1 MLTSEGPICLSL
13 NLERFKVEACASKC
27 GRRECPYAHNPQEL
41 RRRLR
46 ATKYSKDLC
55 PGEGCV
61 ASECSHARNAYES
74 RYHPDNFRKKI
85 CQEALFGN
93 CGLGRFCHSVH
104 ANEEAKFRPLHLL
117 PLDRNF
123 LFFSFK
129 SEFCPYS
136 WLPHHAFSCVYAH
149 NWQDFKRPYSPW
161 IQPISCPRWS
171 KESRIVEY
179 EQGCPQGFNCTFC
192 HGWKELEYHPSVF
205 KTVACKKCGVDG
217 PGSTELRSYQSKE
230 ALLAIG
236 LHICCF
242 RHPGEAYDL
251 GFNKKIFHAAKKA
264 DHFGSHSTT
273 EFLRSLGL
281 EHLTAPPTFTAQE
294 PELELV
300 EFMRDFPQKQG
311 YAHSS
316 FSSFRQSSD
325 TTIVQPIGSVG
336 SNRNIHPYLSSGRP
350 QVESMKTNS
359 SKTIKSKPSPQ
370 QPQPAKSLTCI
381 EGKRRHA
388 PPDFS
393 ATQNADHV
401 TLSSELLPQELG
413 RSPGDPSRP
422 EPLLVPSQLEEGRVY
437 RRPFEHSK
445 RILSR
450 ENQLLPPEQT
460 GNSAEHSQV
469 PTHPHNSSS

>member
-1 MLTSEGPICLSL
+1 MLTSEGPISLSL
-13 NLERFKVEACASKC
+13 NLERFKVEGCASKC

-46 ATKYSKDLC
+46 GAKYSKDLC
-55 PGEGCV
+55 PGEGCI
-61 ASECSHARNAYES
+61 ASECSHSRNAFES

-93 CGLGRFCHSVH
+93 CGLGKFCHSVH

-171 KESRIVEY
+171 KESRIVDY

-205 KTVACKKCGVDG
+205 KTVACKKCGTDG
-217 PGSTELRSYQSKE
+217 QGSTELRSYQSKE
-230 ALLAIG
+230 ALSAIG

-242 RHPGEAYDL
+242 RHPAEAYDL
-251 GFNKKIFHAAKKA
+251 GFNKKTFHAAKKA
-264 DHFGSHSTT
+264 DHFGFHSTA
-273 EFLRSLGL
+273 EFFQSLGL
-281 EHLTAPPTFTAQE
+281 EGLITPPPFTAKQ
-294 PELELV
+294 PKFELV
-300 EFMRDFPQKQG
+300 EFMRVSPQKQG

-316 FSSFRQSSD
+316 LSSFRQSSD
-325 TTIVQPIGSVG
+325 TTIVQPIGSAG
-336 SNRNIHPYLSSGRP
+336 SHRNIHPYFASGRS
-350 QVESMKTNS
+350 QIESMKTNS
-359 SKTIKSKPSPQ
+359 SKTIKSKPNIL
-370 QPQPAKSLTCI
+370 QPQPAKSLTYI
-381 EGKRRHA
+381 ESKRR
-388 PPDFS
+388 PQFS
-393 ATQNADHV
+393 DPLATPNPEPR
-401 TLSSELLPQELG
+401 TPSSEFLHQELG
-413 RSPGDPSRP
+413 ITPGKKSRF
-422 EPLLVPSQLEEGRVY
+422 EPLLTPPQFEEGRNY
-437 RRPFEHSK
+437 RKPSGNSK
-445 RILSR
+445 RILSSQP
-450 ENQLLPPEQT
+450 ESLPLEHS
-460 GNSAEHSQV
+460 GNSFGQTSD
-469 PTHPHNSSS
+469 SK